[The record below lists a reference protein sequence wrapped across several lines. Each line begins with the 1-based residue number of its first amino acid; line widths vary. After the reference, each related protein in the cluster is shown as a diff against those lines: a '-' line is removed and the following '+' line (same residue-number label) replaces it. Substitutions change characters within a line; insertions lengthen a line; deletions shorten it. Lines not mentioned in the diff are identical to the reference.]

1 MLSWVEA
8 TLLDIRHGLRG
19 MARNPGFTLTGVLAA
34 ALGIGASAAVFSAV
48 DRILFRPLPYRDE
61 ARLASVGIMA
71 PLDTNEFLLAG
82 GYFDLRRN
90 PGPFEAVTAFQAG
103 TAACDLTERN
113 PLRLQCLRLEANFLD
128 TLGVRP
134 VAGRSFTRDE
144 DRPNGPHV
152 AMISYGLW
160 QGRFAGDPR
169 AIGSTLS
176 LDGLPRQITGVLPP
190 DFMMPTLTRA
200 DILLPLALDESRER
214 SGRALRAFGRLKP
227 GVTLQQAR
235 EELAPYFARVLA
247 DVPPQFRKEVS
258 LRVRLVRDR
267 QVGDARQAAL
277 ALLGA
282 VLAVLLIACA
292 NLANLL
298 LARATG
304 REREMAVRAAL
315 GASRSRLVRQVLTE
329 SLLLGVAGG
338 AAGCG
343 LAFALLRAFQAMG
356 TEVLPRLQ
364 EASVDLRVLGFAIA
378 AAAGS
383 GLIAGMAP
391 AWRPAG
397 EGTLTGTRATSSVR
411 GWLRGTLV
419 TAQIAVSMVLLA
431 GAGLLLRSLWNLE
444 RVPLGLESD
453 HVVTASFVLGRQSY
467 ADGARQLNF
476 FRELEQRLV
485 ALPGVDAAAIS
496 DSLPPS
502 GGTRGR
508 PLSTIE
514 IEGEPRRPEGTGG
527 MVSWRY
533 VTPGYFSALGIP
545 IRRGRGFV
553 DADRGAHVYSIILNE
568 KLARQMFPNRN
579 AIGKHVLRGPNGEWF
594 TVIGVCA
601 DVHNRGPAR
610 EAEPE
615 YYVVRKAVADLTWA
629 NQEPPM
635 GWAAASA
642 VVRTAIDPRLAA
654 AEMRRLFTGLDSTL
668 PVELST
674 MRERVDDATE
684 RPRFYAILLGAF
696 AGVGVLLAAIGLFGV
711 MSFLV
716 AQRRREIGV
725 RMALGATPPD
735 VVRHVLGFA
744 ARWTATGLAL
754 GSFGAVAATRA
765 LGALLFRVEPG
776 DPSALAAAVALLVTV
791 AIASAALP
799 ARRAA
804 LVDPAQ
810 TLREE

>member
-1 MLSWVEA
+1 
-8 TLLDIRHGLRG
+8 
-19 MARNPGFTLTGVLAA
+19 MARNPGFTLTGVVAV

-48 DRILFRPLPYRDE
+48 DRILFRPLPYHDE

-71 PLDTNEFLLAG
+71 PLDTNEFLFAS

-90 PGPFEAVTAFQAG
+90 PGPFETVTAFQAG
-103 TAACDLTERN
+103 TAACDLTEQN
-113 PLRLQCLRLEANFLD
+113 PLRMQCLRLETNFLE
-128 TLGVRP
+128 TLGVHP
-134 VAGRSFTRDE
+134 ILGRSFTREE

-152 AMISYGLW
+152 AMISYSVW
-160 QGRFAGDPR
+160 QSRFAADPR
-169 AIGSTLS
+169 AAGSTLS
-176 LDGLPRQITGVLPP
+176 LDGVPTQITGVLPP
-190 DFMMPTLTRA
+190 DFLMPTLTRP
-200 DILLPLALDESRER
+200 DILLPLSLDESRER

-227 GVTLQQAR
+227 GVSLQQAR
-235 EELAPYFARVLA
+235 EELGPYFARLLA

-267 QVGDARQAAL
+267 QVGDARLASL

-282 VLAVLLIACA
+282 VMAVLLIACA

-315 GASRSRLVRQVLTE
+315 GASRGRLARLVLTE
-329 SLLLGVAGG
+329 SLLLGWAGG
-338 AAGCG
+338 ATGCG
-343 LAFALLRAFQAMG
+343 LAFVLLRVFRTIG
-356 TEVLPRLQ
+356 TEALPRLQ
-364 EASVDLRVLGFAIA
+364 EASIDLRVLGFATTA
-378 AAAGS
+378 AVASGLAAGMTS
-383 GLIAGMAP
+383 

-397 EGTLTGTRATSSVR
+397 AGGLTGTRATSSVR

-419 TAQIAVSMVLLA
+419 TAQIAISMVLLA

-453 HVVTASFVLGRQSY
+453 HVLTASFVLSRQGY
-467 ADGARQLNF
+467 ADGPRQLEF
-476 FRELEQRLV
+476 FGKLEERLR
-485 ALPGVDAAAIS
+485 ALPGVEAGAIS

-514 IEGEPRRPEGTGG
+514 VEGQPRRPDGSGG

-533 VTPGYFSALGIP
+533 VTPGYFSTLRIP
-545 IRRGRGFV
+545 LRRGRAFSEE
-553 DADRGAHVYSIILNE
+553 DRRAQVYSIILNE
-568 KLARQMFPNRN
+568 KLARQMFPNQDPIAR
-579 AIGKHVLRGPNGEWF
+579 HVLRGPHGEWF

-610 EAEPE
+610 EAEAE

-635 GWAAASA
+635 GWASASV

-654 AEMRRLFTGLDSTL
+654 IELRHVFAGLDRTL
-668 PVELST
+668 PVEIGS
-674 MRERVDDATE
+674 MNGRIEGINE
-684 RPRFYAILLGAF
+684 RPRFYATLLGAF

-725 RMALGATPPD
+725 RMALGSTPQAA
-735 VVRHVLGFA
+735 VWHVLGFA
-744 ARWTATGLAL
+744 ARWTAAGLAL
-754 GSFGAVAATRA
+754 GAIGAIAATRS
-765 LGALLFRVEPG
+765 LGALLFRVQPG
-776 DPSALAAAVALLVTV
+776 DPWALASAIVLLVAVAVG
-791 AIASAALP
+791 SAALP
-799 ARRAA
+799 ARRVA